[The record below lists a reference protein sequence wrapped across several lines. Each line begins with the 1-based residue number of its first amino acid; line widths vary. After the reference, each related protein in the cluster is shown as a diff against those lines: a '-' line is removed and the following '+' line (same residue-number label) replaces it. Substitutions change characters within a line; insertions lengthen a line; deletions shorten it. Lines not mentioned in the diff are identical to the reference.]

1 VRGQIDRL
9 AIGLR
14 GGQVLC
20 AEVLDFKT
28 DAKTAGMDEKELAM
42 HALKYKGQLEAYREA
57 AAQQLGL
64 AEGDVSMSLVFLPAG
79 RVVPLHNS

>member
-1 VRGQIDRL
+1 
-9 AIGLR
+9 
-14 GGQVLC
+14 
-20 AEVLDFKT
+20 
-28 DAKTAGMDEKELAM
+28 M